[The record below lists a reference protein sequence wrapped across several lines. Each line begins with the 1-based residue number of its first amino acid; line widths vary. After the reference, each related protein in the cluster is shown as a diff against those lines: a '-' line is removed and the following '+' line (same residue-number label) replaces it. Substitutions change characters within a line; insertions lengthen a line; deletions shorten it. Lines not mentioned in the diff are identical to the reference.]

1 MPGGCARTARLGQ
14 VWEPP
19 NALAVAQMPKQL
31 SDSTRYSDNSV
42 ESTNSVDYSSLI
54 PLRDRLV
61 GPDVPASS
69 PSHRRSRSML
79 FTSCLVGVIL
89 AGGISA
95 VISFRQFSLADIWR
109 GRAQLHQPTL
119 TMQGEQAIPRLI
131 VQSSRGNSGEPI
143 PLGLTIYGPTEGA
156 VIIITGLLP
165 GMELS
170 NGIKVDVDRW
180 EVPATQVSYAWIAP
194 PDGFVGSALLTA
206 ELRLTND
213 RIADRQAI
221 QLEWVPSSP
230 PGFAKNQYNREEAA
244 GPTPPV
250 LTDERDLEQAAA
262 IPSSPS
268 PPPEQLDRQE
278 VTVSSSPPV
287 LTGERDLEKAAAIP
301 SSPSLAPEQLD
312 RQELTVSSSPPVLTG
327 ESDLEQAA
335 AIPSSP
341 SLAPEQLDQ
350 QEVTVPSSPPVL
362 TGERD
367 LEKAAAIPS
376 SPSLAPEQLDQ
387 QEVTVPS
394 SPPVLTGERDLEKA
408 AAIPSSPS
416 LAPEQ
421 LDQQEV
427 TVPSS
432 PPVLTGERD
441 LEKAAAIPSSPSL
454 APEQLDQQE
463 VTVPSSPPVLTG
475 ERDLEQAAA
484 IPSSPSLASSQFDRE
499 VAVVPPTSPSI
510 AHKQIDRERP
520 VAGLSRPAF
529 AQRQLDREEV
539 MVLLKRGK
547 DLIANGDIAAARL
560 VLRRAADANN
570 AEAALALAETYDPY
584 VLRGLK
590 VYSFAADAE
599 GARAWYEK
607 ARELG
612 SSAASQRLEMLTSGA
627 R

>member
-1 MPGGCARTARLGQ
+1 
-14 VWEPP
+14 
-19 NALAVAQMPKQL
+19 
-31 SDSTRYSDNSV
+31 
-42 ESTNSVDYSSLI
+42 
-54 PLRDRLV
+54 
-61 GPDVPASS
+61 
-69 PSHRRSRSML
+69 ML

-89 AGGISA
+89 AGGTSA
-95 VISFRQFSLADIWR
+95 VIAFRQFSLADIWR

-119 TMQGEQAIPRLI
+119 TMRGEGAIPRLI

-143 PLGLTIYGPTEGA
+143 PLGLTIYGPAEGA
-156 VIIITGLLP
+156 VIIITGRLP

-170 NGIKVDVDRW
+170 NGIEVDGDRW

-194 PDGFVGSALLTA
+194 PAGFVGSAPLTA

-230 PGFAKNQYNREEAA
+230 PGFSKNQYNREEAA
-244 GPTPPV
+244 GPT
-250 LTDERDLEQAAA
+250 
-262 IPSSPS
+262 
-268 PPPEQLDRQE
+268 
-278 VTVSSSPPV
+278 
-287 LTGERDLEKAAAIP
+287 
-301 SSPSLAPEQLD
+301 
-312 RQELTVSSSPPVLTG
+312 
-327 ESDLEQAA
+327 
-335 AIPSSP
+335 
-341 SLAPEQLDQ
+341 
-350 QEVTVPSSPPVL
+350 PPVL

-387 QEVTVPS
+387 QEVTVSS
-394 SPPVLTGERDLEKA
+394 SPPVLTA
-408 AAIPSSPS
+408 
-416 LAPEQ
+416 
-421 LDQQEV
+421 
-427 TVPSS
+427 
-432 PPVLTGERD
+432 
-441 LEKAAAIPSSPSL
+441 
-454 APEQLDQQE
+454 
-463 VTVPSSPPVLTG
+463 

-484 IPSSPSLASSQFDRE
+484 IPSSPSLAPSQFDRE
-499 VAVVPPTSPSI
+499 AAVVPPTSPSI

-560 VLRRAADANN
+560 VLRRAADATN

-599 GARAWYEK
+599 RARAWYEK

>member
-1 MPGGCARTARLGQ
+1 
-14 VWEPP
+14 
-19 NALAVAQMPKQL
+19 MPKQP
-31 SDSTRYSDNSV
+31 SDSTRHFDISV

-54 PLRDRLV
+54 PLPDRLV

-95 VISFRQFSLADIWR
+95 VIAFRQFSLPDIWR

-119 TMQGEQAIPRLI
+119 TMQGEQAIPQLI

-143 PLGLTIYGPTEGA
+143 RLGLTIYGPTEGA

-170 NGIKVDVDRW
+170 NGIKVDVERW

-221 QLEWVPSSP
+221 QLEWVLSSP

-268 PPPEQLDRQE
+268 PAPEQLDQQE

-287 LTGERDLEKAAAIP
+287 LTDERDLEKAAAIP
-301 SSPSLAPEQLD
+301 SSPSLAP
-312 RQELTVSSSPPVLTG
+312 
-327 ESDLEQAA
+327 
-335 AIPSSP
+335 
-341 SLAPEQLDQ
+341 
-350 QEVTVPSSPPVL
+350 
-362 TGERD
+362 
-367 LEKAAAIPS
+367 
-376 SPSLAPEQLDQ
+376 
-387 QEVTVPS
+387 
-394 SPPVLTGERDLEKA
+394 
-408 AAIPSSPS
+408 
-416 LAPEQ
+416 
-421 LDQQEV
+421 
-427 TVPSS
+427 
-432 PPVLTGERD
+432 
-441 LEKAAAIPSSPSL
+441 
-454 APEQLDQQE
+454 
-463 VTVPSSPPVLTG
+463 
-475 ERDLEQAAA
+475 
-484 IPSSPSLASSQFDRE
+484 SQFARE
-499 VAVVPPTSPSI
+499 AAVVPPTSPSI
-510 AHKQIDRERP
+510 AHEQIDRERP

-570 AEAALALAETYDPY
+570 AEAALSLAETYDPY

-599 GARAWYEK
+599 RARAWYEK

>member
-1 MPGGCARTARLGQ
+1 
-14 VWEPP
+14 
-19 NALAVAQMPKQL
+19 
-31 SDSTRYSDNSV
+31 
-42 ESTNSVDYSSLI
+42 
-54 PLRDRLV
+54 
-61 GPDVPASS
+61 
-69 PSHRRSRSML
+69 ML

-95 VISFRQFSLADIWR
+95 VIAFRQFSLPDIWR

-119 TMQGEQAIPRLI
+119 TMQGEQAPQLI
-131 VQSSRGNSGEPI
+131 VQWSRGNSGEPI
-143 PLGLTIYGPTEGA
+143 RLGLTIYGPTEGA

-170 NGIKVDVDRW
+170 NGIKVDVERW

-262 IPSSPS
+262 IPSPPS
-268 PPPEQLDRQE
+268 PAPEQLDQQG

-287 LTGERDLEKAAAIP
+287 LSGERDLEQAAAIPSSPSPAPEQLDQQEVMVSSSPPVLTDERDLEKAAAIP
-301 SSPSLAPEQLD
+301 SSPSLAP
-312 RQELTVSSSPPVLTG
+312 
-327 ESDLEQAA
+327 
-335 AIPSSP
+335 
-341 SLAPEQLDQ
+341 
-350 QEVTVPSSPPVL
+350 
-362 TGERD
+362 
-367 LEKAAAIPS
+367 
-376 SPSLAPEQLDQ
+376 
-387 QEVTVPS
+387 
-394 SPPVLTGERDLEKA
+394 
-408 AAIPSSPS
+408 
-416 LAPEQ
+416 
-421 LDQQEV
+421 
-427 TVPSS
+427 
-432 PPVLTGERD
+432 
-441 LEKAAAIPSSPSL
+441 
-454 APEQLDQQE
+454 
-463 VTVPSSPPVLTG
+463 
-475 ERDLEQAAA
+475 
-484 IPSSPSLASSQFDRE
+484 SQFARE
-499 VAVVPPTSPSI
+499 AAVVPPTSPSI

-560 VLRRAADANN
+560 VLQRAADAND
-570 AEAALALAETYDPY
+570 AEAALALAATYDPY

-590 VYSFAADAE
+590 VYSFPAADVE
-599 GARAWYEK
+599 MARAWYEK

>member
-1 MPGGCARTARLGQ
+1 MVTGERAGA
-14 VWEPP
+14 
-19 NALAVAQMPKQL
+19 AQMPKQL
-31 SDSTRYSDNSV
+31 SDSTKHFDISV

-54 PLRDRLV
+54 PLPDRLV

-95 VISFRQFSLADIWR
+95 VIAFWQFSLPDIWR

-119 TMQGEQAIPRLI
+119 TMQGEQAIPQLI

-143 PLGLTIYGPTEGA
+143 RLGLTIYGPTEGA

-170 NGIKVDVDRW
+170 NGIEVDVDRW
-180 EVPATQVSYAWIAP
+180 EVRATEVSYAWIAP

-250 LTDERDLEQAAA
+250 LTDERDLEKAAA

-268 PPPEQLDRQE
+268 LAPEQLDRQE

-301 SSPSLAPEQLD
+301 SSPSLAP
-312 RQELTVSSSPPVLTG
+312 
-327 ESDLEQAA
+327 
-335 AIPSSP
+335 
-341 SLAPEQLDQ
+341 
-350 QEVTVPSSPPVL
+350 
-362 TGERD
+362 
-367 LEKAAAIPS
+367 
-376 SPSLAPEQLDQ
+376 
-387 QEVTVPS
+387 
-394 SPPVLTGERDLEKA
+394 
-408 AAIPSSPS
+408 
-416 LAPEQ
+416 
-421 LDQQEV
+421 
-427 TVPSS
+427 
-432 PPVLTGERD
+432 
-441 LEKAAAIPSSPSL
+441 
-454 APEQLDQQE
+454 
-463 VTVPSSPPVLTG
+463 
-475 ERDLEQAAA
+475 
-484 IPSSPSLASSQFDRE
+484 SQFDRE

-510 AHKQIDRERP
+510 AHERIDRERP

-570 AEAALALAETYDPY
+570 AEAALTLAETYDPY

-599 GARAWYEK
+599 RARAWYEK
-607 ARELG
+607 AWELG

>member
-1 MPGGCARTARLGQ
+1 MVTGERAGA
-14 VWEPP
+14 
-19 NALAVAQMPKQL
+19 AQMPKQL
-31 SDSTRYSDNSV
+31 SDSTKHFDISV

-54 PLRDRLV
+54 PLPDRLV

-95 VISFRQFSLADIWR
+95 VIAFRQFSLPDIWR

-119 TMQGEQAIPRLI
+119 TMQGEQAPQLI
-131 VQSSRGNSGEPI
+131 VQWSRGNSGEPI
-143 PLGLTIYGPTEGA
+143 RLGLTIYGPTEGA

-170 NGIKVDVDRW
+170 NGIEVDVDRW
-180 EVPATQVSYAWIAP
+180 EVRATEVSYAWIAP

-268 PPPEQLDRQE
+268 LAPEQLDQQG

-287 LTGERDLEKAAAIP
+287 LSDERDLEQAAAIPSSPSPAPEQLDQQGVTVSSSPPVLSDERDLEQAAAIPSSPSPAPEQLDQQEVMVSSSPPVPTDERDLEKAAAIP
-301 SSPSLAPEQLD
+301 SSPSLAP
-312 RQELTVSSSPPVLTG
+312 
-327 ESDLEQAA
+327 
-335 AIPSSP
+335 
-341 SLAPEQLDQ
+341 
-350 QEVTVPSSPPVL
+350 
-362 TGERD
+362 
-367 LEKAAAIPS
+367 
-376 SPSLAPEQLDQ
+376 
-387 QEVTVPS
+387 
-394 SPPVLTGERDLEKA
+394 
-408 AAIPSSPS
+408 
-416 LAPEQ
+416 
-421 LDQQEV
+421 
-427 TVPSS
+427 
-432 PPVLTGERD
+432 
-441 LEKAAAIPSSPSL
+441 
-454 APEQLDQQE
+454 
-463 VTVPSSPPVLTG
+463 
-475 ERDLEQAAA
+475 
-484 IPSSPSLASSQFDRE
+484 SQFARE
-499 VAVVPPTSPSI
+499 AAVVPPTSPSI

-599 GARAWYEK
+599 RARAWYEK